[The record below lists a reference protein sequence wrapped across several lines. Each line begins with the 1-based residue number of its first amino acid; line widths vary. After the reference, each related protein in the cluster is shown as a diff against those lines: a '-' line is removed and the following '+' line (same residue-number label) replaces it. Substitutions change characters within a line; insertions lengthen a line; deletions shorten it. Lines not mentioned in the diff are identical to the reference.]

1 MRTQLLEAL
10 VFAAGAGDVRH
21 VIAGGQARSSSD
33 GRHLGVDVAAEL
45 REAIGAVTP

>member
-1 MRTQLLEAL
+1 

-21 VIAGGQARSSSD
+21 VIAGGRPVVSD

-45 REAIGAVTP
+45 RESIGAVTP